1 MITIEEARPE
11 HVEVIVS
18 LWEDL
23 MEIHKKLDSEFF
35 DATDLCI
42 EEYASGVRG
51 TISSSSDDRKVFVA
65 LANET
70 VVGYVTVEIM
80 HFSMLYYN
88 FDSLCVIGDIMID
101 EKFHNQGIGERFIQE
116 ASKVA
121 KKQNVNKIMLNV
133 FSKNEKGYAY
143 FKHLGFQDT
152 FNKMTLKIE

>member
-18 LWEDL
+18 LWEAL
-23 MEIHKKLDSEFF
+23 MEIHKKLDAEFF

-42 EEYASGVRG
+42 EEYASDIRG

>member
-1 MITIEEARPE
+1 MITIEKARPE
-11 HVEVIVS
+11 HVEAIVS

-23 MEIHKKLDSEFF
+23 MEIHKKLDAEFF
-35 DATDLCI
+35 DATDICI
-42 EEYASGVRG
+42 EEYASGIRG
-51 TISSSSDDRKVFVA
+51 SISSSSDDRKVFVA

-88 FDSLCVIGDIMID
+88 FDSFCVIGDIMIN
-101 EKFHNQGIGERFIQE
+101 ERFHNQGIGERFIQE

>member
-11 HVEVIVS
+11 HVEAIVS

-23 MEIHKKLDSEFF
+23 MEIHKRLDAEFF
-35 DATDLCI
+35 DATDICI
-42 EEYASGVRG
+42 EEYARGIRG

>member
-1 MITIEEARPE
+1 MITIKEARPE
-11 HVEVIVS
+11 HVEAIVS
-18 LWEDL
+18 LWEAL
-23 MEIHKKLDSEFF
+23 MEIHKRLDAEFF

-42 EEYASGVRG
+42 EDYSYGISETIRKAS
-51 TISSSSDDRKVFVA
+51 DEKKVFVA
-65 LANET
+65 ISNET
-70 VVGYVTVEIM
+70 VVGYVTVEITR
-80 HFSMLYYN
+80 FSMLYYN
-88 FDSLCVIGDIMID
+88 FDPLCVIGDIMID

-133 FSKNEKGYAY
+133 FSKNKKGYDY

>member
-18 LWEDL
+18 LWEAL
-23 MEIHKKLDSEFF
+23 MEIHKKLDAEFF
-35 DATDLCI
+35 DATDICI
-42 EEYASGVRG
+42 EEYACGVRG
-51 TISSSSDDRKVFVA
+51 TITSSSDDRKVFVA

-143 FKHLGFQDT
+143 FKHLGFQNT

>member
-1 MITIEEARPE
+1 MITIVKARPE
-11 HVEVIVS
+11 HVEAIVS

-23 MEIHKKLDSEFF
+23 MEIQKKLDAEFF

>member
-11 HVEVIVS
+11 HVEAIVS

-23 MEIHKKLDSEFF
+23 MEIHKRLDAEFF
-35 DATDLCI
+35 DATDICI
-42 EEYASGVRG
+42 EEYASGIRG

>member
-11 HVEVIVS
+11 HVEAIVS
-18 LWEDL
+18 LWEAL
-23 MEIHKKLDSEFF
+23 MEIHKRLDVEFF
-35 DATDLCI
+35 DSTDICI

-51 TISSSSDDRKVFVA
+51 TITSSSDDRKVFVA

-88 FDSLCVIGDIMID
+88 FDPLCVIGDIMID

>member
-18 LWEDL
+18 YWEAL
-23 MEIHKKLDSEFF
+23 MEIHKKLDAEFF
-35 DATDLCI
+35 DATGLYI
-42 EEYASGVRG
+42 EDYSYGISE
-51 TISSSSDDRKVFVA
+51 TIRKATDEKKVFVA
-65 LANET
+65 ISNEI
-70 VVGYVTVEIM
+70 VVGYVTVEIIR
-80 HFSMLYYN
+80 FSMLYYN
-88 FDSLCVIGDIMID
+88 FDPLCVIGDIMID

-133 FSKNEKGYAY
+133 FSKNDKGYDY
-143 FKHLGFQDT
+143 FKYLGFQDT

>member
-11 HVEVIVS
+11 HVEAIVS
-18 LWEDL
+18 LWKAL
-23 MEIHKKLDSEFF
+23 MEIHKKLDAEFF
-35 DATDLCI
+35 DATDICI
-42 EEYASGVRG
+42 EEYASGIRG

-70 VVGYVTVEIM
+70 VVGYVTIEIM

-116 ASKVA
+116 ASKVS

>member
-1 MITIEEARPE
+1 MVTIEEARPE
-11 HVEVIVS
+11 HIEVIVS
-18 LWEDL
+18 LWEAL
-23 MEIHKKLDSEFF
+23 MEIHKKLDAEFF
-35 DATDLCI
+35 DATDICI
-42 EEYASGVRG
+42 EEYASGIRG
-51 TISSSSDDRKVFVA
+51 TINSSSDDRKVFVA

-88 FDSLCVIGDIMID
+88 FDSFCVIGDIMIAQPYR
-101 EKFHNQGIGERFIQE
+101 NQGIGKLFIEE
-116 ASKVA
+116 ASRVA

-143 FKHLGFQDT
+143 FKHIGFQDT

>member
-11 HVEVIVS
+11 DVEAIVS
-18 LWEDL
+18 LWEAL
-23 MEIHKKLDSEFF
+23 MEIHKRLDAEFF

-42 EEYASGVRG
+42 EEYASGIKG

-88 FDSLCVIGDIMID
+88 FDSFCVIGDIMID

-116 ASKVA
+116 ASREA